1 MGPFSKWSHRVTWA
15 ILTAVG
21 LYLALI
27 VLLWFAES
35 HLIFFPGNQRTLLL
49 PAARLGLQPERVA
62 FKTDD
67 GVQIVGWVMP
77 AAQSANSFW
86 LLICHGN
93 AGNLSEFERPAHYAA
108 LRDVGLNLLAFDYR
122 GYGESGGAASEQGL
136 YRDADAAYRY
146 LTKERGVPANRI
158 ILFGHSLGSA
168 VAIDLASRSP
178 AAGLIV
184 EGALTSTVNRGQELY
199 PFIPVRLLARSRFS
213 SIDKVAGIRIPKL
226 FLHAA
231 RDEVIPVAHG
241 RRLFQAAAEPKKF
254 VELEG
259 MHSDAFAVDSARYF
273 GSIADFLSSIRSSM
287 PSSATHEGNK

>member
-15 ILTAVG
+15 ILTAGG
-21 LYLALI
+21 LYLALL

-77 AAQSANSFW
+77 AAHSENGFW
-86 LLICHGN
+86 LMICHGN
-93 AGNLSEFERPAHYAA
+93 AGNLSEFGRPAHYAA

-122 GYGESGGAASEQGL
+122 GYGESGGTASEQGL

-146 LTKERGVPANRI
+146 LTKERGVPANRV

-199 PFIPVRLLARSRFS
+199 PFMPVRLLARSRFS

-226 FLHAA
+226 FLHAT